1 MKMHE
6 GKLSGLTAIIGIL
19 LMLLTSCAGDKVVRL
34 YDGDPLSPD
43 QVSKL
48 TVGTSNTRLNIGGI
62 PVVRIDD
69 KLNCYLSSGSSCE
82 FLPGK
87 HTIHV
92 KHYWYSS
99 KEAAATALAA
109 GIALYMVTLGWSFGL
124 TIPPDMNCESTLVL
138 NGLGGHTYTLNVDGI
153 TQATDSFNVL
163 LEDMQSGELVGTAPC
178 LRTTQTEQQQSATPG
193 ISF

>member
-1 MKMHE
+1 
-6 GKLSGLTAIIGIL
+6 
-19 LMLLTSCAGDKVVRL
+19 MLLIGCATDKVIRL
-34 YDGDPLSPD
+34 YDGDPLSAD

-87 HTIHV
+87 HNIQV

-99 KEAAATALAA
+99 KETAAGALAGGLLITVLTA
-109 GIALYMVTLGWSFGL
+109 GFIPIIAL
-124 TIPPDMNCESTLVL
+124 PPDNNCESTLAL

-163 LEDMQSGELVGTAPC
+163 LEDTQSGELVGTVPC
-178 LRTTQTEQQQSATPG
+178 LRTTQTEQQPAKSRIP
-193 ISF
+193 F